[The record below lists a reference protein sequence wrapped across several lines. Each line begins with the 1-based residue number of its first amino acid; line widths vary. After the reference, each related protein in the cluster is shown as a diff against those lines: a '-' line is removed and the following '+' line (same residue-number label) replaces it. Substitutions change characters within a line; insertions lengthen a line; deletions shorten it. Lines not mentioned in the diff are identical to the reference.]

1 MLLPCSYKILYT
13 YLVAQEK
20 ELPCDS
26 CHAVAMQLQYWWT
39 TAFLHGH
46 MWDFPHVFCRAGRGI
61 AAEYFVSSML
71 SMKISSCICRT
82 GNRIAAEQQLKFH
95 FWAGLFSQRL
105 SVSVLIKVLSWIPVA
120 SPLTMIASSQLIIRH
135 CNTIGIWENVLGCW
149 CPNGREWGSPSP
161 SPHCCQSSLHP
172 AQYWRRGSQLSS
184 RGYWSW
190 RPDQR
195 WRCWRRLRTCPPWWE
210 HKPLRT
216 EPQPVIVMVI
226 IYLNYLESRMCMN
239 TSNLFMQKSKSGLMS
254 IRSALSDCKIL
265 FEMFLYFSTSDLR
278 YFLESNLYFIQ
289 ICIFWFVA
297 NRIKIWSSGDI
308 TSKVRRLST
317 RLSHLHC
324 HIALDN
330 PIDFVS

>member
-1 MLLPCSYKILYT
+1 MLCPSKWSPPPNWLSGTATQMGSDACWKN
-13 YLVAQEK
+13 VA
-20 ELPCDS
+20 
-26 CHAVAMQLQYWWT
+26 
-39 TAFLHGH
+39 
-46 MWDFPHVFCRAGRGI
+46 
-61 AAEYFVSSML
+61 
-71 SMKISSCICRT
+71 
-82 GNRIAAEQQLKFH
+82 
-95 FWAGLFSQRL
+95 
-105 SVSVLIKVLSWIPVA
+105 
-120 SPLTMIASSQLIIRH
+120 
-135 CNTIGIWENVLGCW
+135 GCW
-149 CPNGREWGSPSP
+149 CPNGRQWGSPSP
-161 SPHCCQSSLHP
+161 SPKCCQSSLHP

-278 YFLESNLYFIQ
+278 YFLKSNLYFIQ

-297 NRIKIWSSGDI
+297 NRFKIWSFDAWHHFQS
-308 TSKVRRLST
+308 SKVGHQVES
-317 RLSHLHC
+317 HC
-324 HIALDN
+324 HVALECF
-330 PIDFVS
+330 FVIIS

>member
-1 MLLPCSYKILYT
+1 
-13 YLVAQEK
+13 
-20 ELPCDS
+20 
-26 CHAVAMQLQYWWT
+26 
-39 TAFLHGH
+39 

-71 SMKISSCICRT
+71 SMKISSCICCT

-195 WRCWRRLRTCPPWWE
+195 WRCWRSLRTCPPWWE

-239 TSNLFMQKSKSGLMS
+239 TNMKKSKSHVN
-254 IRSALSDCKIL
+254 KICSL
-265 FEMFLYFSTSDLR
+265 WLLVWDILVFLNFRFAIFLR
-278 YFLESNLYFIQ
+278 ICFVFHSKLHYLICYKSVQNLVI
-289 ICIFWFVA
+289 V
-297 NRIKIWSSGDI
+297 
-308 TSKVRRLST
+308 
-317 RLSHLHC
+317 
-324 HIALDN
+324 
-330 PIDFVS
+330 